1 MMRALMAGLLGA
13 LALTAAAAP
22 AWGQRQESPEAM
34 HQRAS
39 AMSSGSRDEA
49 RKLWD
54 AACSKGYVPSCMA
67 LGASYNVGSFFGS
80 VDGALKSKAAYS
92 RACDLGHGEGCL
104 KLGDAQTP
112 LGLFSA
118 PKGAQDWA
126 GATAAYRKACDTHN
140 IASAC
145 LKAGEILGRE
155 ANPKADFQLTRDYHK
170 RACDLK
176 VQKACD
182 YLAITQ
188 GRPPVGSEGEKHVRA
203 YGEVDRTVP
212 AEPGLL
218 QFLLGRRAANRDS
231 SVLLQ
236 ADIAAVRDYLLA
248 DGRIDDQERDLLV
261 ELTYPEF
268 KAVKIYRAG
277 ASHPWEAEGVV
288 LSTIAKAWRGPLL
301 ALLDNPP
308 PALTWDETD
317 RKGTLIRLARASRT
331 PGMEG
336 PVKALIAGKVAEA
349 APASTKETGYKP
361 LSGIIVDLSTT
372 AKALEEECKLHRL
385 ETDAI
390 RKMFFEAMESG
401 VVQSGADLPRF
412 YSFLK
417 PNPSIRPIG
426 PADLPSVCTEKPKP
440 AGQ

>member
-80 VDGALKSKAAYS
+80 PESALLAKAAFS

-112 LGLFSA
+112 RGIFAA
-118 PKGAQDWA
+118 PKEAQDWD
-126 GATAAYRKACDTHN
+126 GATAAYRKACDVHN
-140 IASAC
+140 IPTAC
-145 LKAGEILGRE
+145 WKVADILGTER
-155 ANPKADFQLTRDYHK
+155 NLKADFRLSLDYTK

-182 YLAITQ
+182 NIAIAQ
-188 GRPPVGSEGEKHVRA
+188 GRLPIGERNARVNAHLSK
-203 YGEVDRTVP
+203 YGEVDGRIAVDETMF
-212 AEPGLL
+212 ALL
-218 QFLLGRRAANRDS
+218 WSLLHGQDGQKSGRLSN
-231 SVLLQ
+231 
-236 ADIAAVRDYLLA
+236 ADVDKIMQQIVA
-248 DGRIDDQERDLLV
+248 DGRRDGNERDFLV
-261 ELTYPEF
+261 ELTVPQF
-268 KAVKIYRAG
+268 RMMAVSPAGG
-277 ASHPWEAEGVV
+277 AS
-288 LSTIAKAWRGPLL
+288 KAAGDKLYVATVSSDRRSGLL
-301 ALLDNPP
+301 ALLDLPET
-308 PALTWDETD
+308 LWDQTD
-317 RKGTLIRLARASRT
+317 RKGTLMRLARASRT

-349 APASTKETGYKP
+349 AATST
-361 LSGIIVDLSTT
+361 
-372 AKALEEECKLHRL
+372 
-385 ETDAI
+385 
-390 RKMFFEAMESG
+390 
-401 VVQSGADLPRF
+401 VQSGYNPLRPLISDMLGAVQALEANGTLDKDASAGVRKMYHEAIESGIAQSGVQIPRF
-412 YSFLK
+412 LY
-417 PNPSIRPIG
+417 NWMRPI
-426 PADLPSVCTEKPKP
+426 
-440 AGQ
+440 

>member
-1 MMRALMAGLLGA
+1 MMRALMAGLLAAA
-13 LALTAAAAP
+13 LALAGGGAAP

-34 HQRAS
+34 HKRAS
-39 AMSSGSRDEA
+39 AMSDSNRDEA

-54 AACSKGYVPSCMA
+54 AACNKGYVPSCMA

-80 VDGALKSKAAYS
+80 VDGAMKSRAAYS

-112 LGLFSA
+112 LGLFAA
-118 PKGAQDWA
+118 PKEAQDWD
-126 GATAAYRKACDTHN
+126 GATAAYRKACDTYSIPN
-140 IASAC
+140 AC

-203 YGEVDRTVP
+203 YGKVDRTVP

-218 QFLLGRRAANRDS
+218 QFLKGRRAANRDS

-236 ADIAAVRDYLLA
+236 ADVAAVRDYLLA

-277 ASHPWEAEGVV
+277 AAHPWEAEGVV
-288 LSTIAKAWRGPLL
+288 LSTVAKGWRGPLL
-301 ALLDNPP
+301 ALLDDPP
-308 PALTWDETD
+308 PALTWDESD
-317 RKGTLIRLARASRT
+317 RKGTLMRLARVSRT
-331 PGMEG
+331 PGMEA

-349 APASTKETGYKP
+349 APAST
-361 LSGIIVDLSTT
+361 
-372 AKALEEECKLHRL
+372 
-385 ETDAI
+385 
-390 RKMFFEAMESG
+390 
-401 VVQSGADLPRF
+401 VQSGYNPIRGLISDMLGSVQELEADGTLDKDASAGVRKMYHEATESGIAQSGVQIPRF
-412 YSFLK
+412 LY
-417 PNPSIRPIG
+417 NWMRPI
-426 PADLPSVCTEKPKP
+426 
-440 AGQ
+440 

>member
-1 MMRALMAGLLGA
+1 MMRALMAGP
-13 LALTAAAAP
+13 LAAVLAVSGAAP

-34 HQRAS
+34 HKRAS
-39 AMSSGSRDEA
+39 AMADANRDEA

-54 AACSKGYVPSCMA
+54 AACNKGYVPSCMA

-80 VDGALKSKAAYS
+80 VDGAMKSRAAYS
-92 RACDLGHGEGCL
+92 RACELGHGEGCL

-112 LGLFSA
+112 LGLFAA
-118 PKGAQDWA
+118 PKEAQDWD
-126 GATAAYRKACDTHN
+126 GATAAYRKACDTYSIPN
-140 IASAC
+140 AC

-203 YGEVDRTVP
+203 YGKVDRTVP

-218 QFLLGRRAANRDS
+218 QFLKGRRAANRDS

-236 ADIAAVRDYLLA
+236 ADVAAVRDYLLA

-277 ASHPWEAEGVV
+277 AAHPWEAEGVV
-288 LSTIAKAWRGPLL
+288 LSTVAKGWRGPLL
-301 ALLDNPP
+301 ALLDDPP
-308 PALTWDETD
+308 PALTWDESD
-317 RKGTLIRLARASRT
+317 RKGTLMRLARVSRT
-331 PGMEG
+331 PGMEA
-336 PVKALIAGKVAEA
+336 PVKALIAGKVAQA
-349 APASTKETGYKP
+349 APASKKETGYKP

-372 AKALEEECKLHRL
+372 AKALEEECKLPRL

-390 RKMFFEAMESG
+390 RQMFFEAMEGG
-401 VVQSGADLPRF
+401 VAQSGADLPRF

-417 PNPSIRPIG
+417 PIPPIRPL
-426 PADLPSVCTEKPKP
+426 AATDLPKVCTEKPQT

>member
-1 MMRALMAGLLGA
+1 MIAMKRSMIAGLLGA
-13 LALTAAAAP
+13 LALAVSGAAP
-22 AWGQRQESPEAM
+22 AWAQRQESPAAM
-34 HQRAS
+34 HQRAND
-39 AMSSGSRDEA
+39 AKAKGNSGDA
-49 RKLWD
+49 RPLWD
-54 AACSKGYVPSCMA
+54 AACNKGYVPSCMA
-67 LGASYNVGSFFGS
+67 LAESYNVGSFFGS
-80 VDGALKSKAAYS
+80 VDGALKSRAAYS

-112 LGLFSA
+112 LGLFAA

-126 GATAAYRKACDTHN
+126 GATAAYRKACDTYSIPN
-140 IASAC
+140 AC

-155 ANPKADFQLTRDYHK
+155 ANPKADFQLTRDYHT

-218 QFLLGRRAANRDS
+218 QFLKGRRAANRDS

-277 ASHPWEAEGVV
+277 AAHPWEAEGVV
-288 LSTIAKAWRGPLL
+288 LSTVAKGWRGPLL
-301 ALLDNPP
+301 ALLDDPP
-308 PALTWDETD
+308 TALTWDDTD
-317 RKGTLIRLARASRT
+317 RKGTLMRLARASRT
-331 PGMEG
+331 PGLEA

-349 APASTKETGYKP
+349 APASTKETGFAP
-361 LSGIIVDLSTT
+361 LRPLISDMLGSVQALEADGTLDKEASAAVRKMYHEATESGI
-372 AKALEEECKLHRL
+372 AQ
-385 ETDAI
+385 
-390 RKMFFEAMESG
+390 SG
-401 VVQSGADLPRF
+401 VQIPRF
-412 YSFLK
+412 LY
-417 PNPSIRPIG
+417 NWMRPI
-426 PADLPSVCTEKPKP
+426 
-440 AGQ
+440 